1 MIIEHIKQLSKI
13 INKHLD
19 ILIAL
24 EAGMLSPCGEMHRS
38 KIATN
43 ENRTLFVKY
52 WIENTKDVPAL
63 GRTPNALFTYF
74 NKLLDEM
81 EK

>member
-19 ILIAL
+19 ILTAL
-24 EAGMLSPCGEMHRS
+24 ETGMLGLWGEMHRS

-43 ENRTLFVKY
+43 ENKTLVVKY
-52 WIENTKDVPAL
+52 WIENIKDLPAL
-63 GRTPNALFTYF
+63 GRTPNALFNYF